1 MKAEFINPFLKA
13 TINVLSTMASM
24 DPKPGKP
31 GIKEGETARGDI
43 TGITGHAEGS
53 MSVTFSEECAL
64 AIVRNM
70 TGEDLTELNE
80 DVADAV
86 GELTNM
92 ISGDA
97 RSQLQKMGYSFTA
110 AIPTIVRGK
119 NHTVK
124 HIATGGSTVC
134 IPFSTEHGYFWVEA
148 RFSG

>member
-13 TINVLSTMASM
+13 TINVLSTTASM

-31 GIKEGETARGDI
+31 GIKEGETTRGDI

-86 GELTNM
+86 GELTNT

-119 NHTVK
+119 NHTAK

-134 IPFSTEHGYFWVEA
+134 IPFSTEHGDFWAEA